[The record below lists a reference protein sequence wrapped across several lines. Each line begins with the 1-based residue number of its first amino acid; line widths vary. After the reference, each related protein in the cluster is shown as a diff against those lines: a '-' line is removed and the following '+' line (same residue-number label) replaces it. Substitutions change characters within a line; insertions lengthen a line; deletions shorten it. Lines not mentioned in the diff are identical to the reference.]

1 MPDPTPGDP
10 TSTPNEEPRTGAL
23 FQVLVTG
30 DRDPTAIYSCDPG
43 SRIHGWP
50 ERRYATEFADRATE
64 FPDRDSRQPAG
75 GQARLGGQ
83 AIRLDRQAL
92 PPDLELPVH
101 APGDAGR
108 AAPALRAG
116 FPERCAST
124 AETPE
129 RGWKGPENPAPVRPQ
144 LGNRNLP
151 PRDRGY
157 RSGTRP
163 REIGSLARCAGD
175 AGLKA
180 PTGRTGR
187 RSWLARKFR
196 IRREAPD
203 GPEGGR
209 EPPHQPHGALPS
221 QAPPFRTA
229 CGGALGLLP

>member
-108 AAPALRAG
+108 ASPASRRISGAVREHRGDPGARMEGAG
-116 FPERCAST
+116 ESGSWSAARES
-124 AETPE
+124 
-129 RGWKGPENPAPVRPQ
+129 
-144 LGNRNLP
+144 NLP

-203 GPEGGR
+203 GLR
-209 EPPHQPHGALPS
+209 RC
-221 QAPPFRTA
+221 FRFATVTYP
-229 CGGALGLLP
+229 CT